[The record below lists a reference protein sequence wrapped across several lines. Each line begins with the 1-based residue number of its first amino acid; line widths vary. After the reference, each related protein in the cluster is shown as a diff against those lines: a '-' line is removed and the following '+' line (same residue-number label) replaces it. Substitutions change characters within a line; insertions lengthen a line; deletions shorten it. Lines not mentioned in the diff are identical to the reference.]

1 MSKNLVGEPF
11 RVSLIS
17 GMATFYASEGYDT
30 VFRRFFVS
38 QNRKTSQR
46 NPSVLCVR
54 KILVAKKFM
63 GNRGGGEYQDF
74 ASKKFCLTMP
84 KNLVG
89 YPFRVSLISG
99 IENIYASEGCHDF
112 LSKFFVSQC
121 REFS

>member
-63 GNRGGGEYQDF
+63 GNRGGG
-74 ASKKFCLTMP
+74 SIKILRRK
-84 KNLVG
+84 
-89 YPFRVSLISG
+89 I
-99 IENIYASEGCHDF
+99 
-112 LSKFFVSQC
+112 FVSQC
-121 REFS
+121 QKIS